1 MKIHLMSKE
10 ENEALDA
17 FETVQDEYIK
27 KFGEDSLDTVIL
39 MNPLHIDVKE
49 IQEAAKKL
57 QSAIKSGKP
66 LPQIDLKVFER
77 LEF

>member
-1 MKIHLMSKE
+1 MEIHLMSKE

-17 FETVQDEYIK
+17 FETVRDEYMQ

-49 IQEAAKKL
+49 IQEAAKEL
-57 QSAIKSGKP
+57 RSAIKSGKP
-66 LPQIDLKVFER
+66 LPQIAPKVFEHI
-77 LEF
+77 EF

>member
-1 MKIHLMSKE
+1 MKIYLMSKE

-17 FETVQDEYIK
+17 FETVQDEYIQ

-39 MNPLHIDVKE
+39 MDPLYIDVKE

-57 QSAIKSGKP
+57 RSAIKSGKP

>member
-17 FETVQDEYIK
+17 FETVQDEYIQ

-39 MNPLHIDVKE
+39 MDPLYIDVKE

-57 QSAIKSGKP
+57 RSAIKSGKQ